1 MKDNE
6 KISLMYENVLKH
18 TYVINVNSDASSC
31 NEADKVAAILSKVDK
46 LICNKKNFND
56 ATDLVALNT
65 LKDFI
70 EKL

>member
-1 MKDNE
+1 MNDND
-6 KISLMYENVLKH
+6 KISLMYENVLKN
-18 TYVINVNSDASSC
+18 TYVINVNSDSDSC
-31 NEADKVAAILSKVDK
+31 DETDKVDAILSKVNK

-65 LKDFI
+65 LKSFI